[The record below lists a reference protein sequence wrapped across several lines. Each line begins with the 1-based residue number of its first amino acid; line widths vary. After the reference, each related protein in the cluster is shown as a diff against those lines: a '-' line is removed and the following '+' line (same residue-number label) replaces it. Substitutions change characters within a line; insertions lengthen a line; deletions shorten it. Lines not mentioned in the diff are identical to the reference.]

1 MKILYPFAKRYIAG
15 DDLRSAQI
23 VANLLSDNGF
33 EMSFNYVGEYSKTLD
48 EAALVQNQYFEI
60 LNNNQNNNIDL
71 SIKPSQFGLLVSREH
86 CEGLLQ
92 QVAEKAHNYGQ
103 TIRFDMEHSKITD
116 KTIDLCLKFN
126 KKYPKTIGVAL
137 QAKLFRTKDDM
148 HELINNNI
156 SVRLVKGA
164 YIENKSIALN
174 RYKDIQDNY
183 LQLTELLG
191 NKTNLRCAVATHDE
205 IILNKIL
212 SKPNADRFDY
222 EFIYGVRR
230 DLQLALKN
238 QGQKV
243 RIYLPFGENWLPY
256 TLRRL
261 REFKNLT
268 FLVRNIYKECFY
280 DIKEA
285 NRK

>member
-1 MKILYPFAKRYIAG
+1 MKLLYPFAKRYIAG

-23 VANLLSDNGF
+23 VANILSDNGF
-33 EMSFNYVGEYSKTLD
+33 EISFNYVGEYSKTLD

-60 LNNNQNNNIDL
+60 INRYQNNQIDL
-71 SIKPSQFGLLVSREH
+71 SIKPSQFGLLISPEH

-103 TIRFDMEHSKITD
+103 TIRFDMEHSVITD
-116 KTIDLCLKFN
+116 RTLDLCLKLN
-126 KKYPKTIGVAL
+126 QKYPKTIGVAL
-137 QAKLFRTKDDM
+137 QAKLFRTQDDII
-148 HELINNNI
+148 ELIDNNI

-164 YIENKSIALN
+164 YIEKKSIALN
-174 RYKDIQDNY
+174 RYKDILDNY
-183 LQLTELLG
+183 LKLAELLR
-191 NKTNLRCAVATHDE
+191 NKTHRRCAVATHDE

-212 SKPNADRFDY
+212 SKPDADRFDY

-230 DLQLALKN
+230 DLQFALKN

-243 RIYLPFGENWLPY
+243 RVYLPFGENWLPY

-261 REFKNLT
+261 REFKNFT
-268 FLVRNIYKECFY
+268 FLVRNIYKEWFY
-280 DIKEA
+280 GIKEA
-285 NRK
+285 NRN